1 MKAIITDK
9 IVSEKT
15 LFLEN
20 ELILNSLTKTKKLP
34 NTCSTPKFYKSPTK

>member
-20 ELILNSLTKTKKLP
+20 EFNLELLDKSKKIA
-34 NTCSTPKFYKSPTK
+34 

>member
-20 ELILNSLTKTKKLP
+20 EFNLELLDKNKKIA
-34 NTCSTPKFYKSPTK
+34 

>member
-20 ELILNSLTKTKKLP
+20 EFNLELLYKNKKIA
-34 NTCSTPKFYKSPTK
+34 